1 MTRFRKTVMGG
12 LAALAIGGTAG
23 SASAMEFG
31 TFQNRLNGA
40 TIGLPLGALPPAGLY
55 TGLETAYLGVL
66 GSGGAPAGNWANFFH
81 NTQPNAA
88 NPNLPAIAQAV
99 PLLYVPDWGH
109 FLGAQYSMS
118 AVVAFYVYSTCNTGS
133 SGGLSGGAT
142 SPPTPNSCSGGPFS
156 GANDT
161 IQGGGFVTANPTFNP
176 INLSWN
182 LGNGW
187 FVSTAF
193 NFMAPIGTR
202 TQGTPNPDYWTLEP
216 AFAVSYLGNNWVISA
231 NFFYDFNLKSGSTC
245 CVQDPGF
252 QNGNALYIDF
262 TAAYKFGKWQIGPV
276 AYTEIQTTSD
286 SGGSANSCAAA
297 GNTTIPGLTFPGG
310 LCGKYETVALGGI
323 VGYDFGPV
331 DLQIWVTDQVY
342 GNNTPAG
349 TGSIDV
355 WSRIGFRL
363 WAPEAHV
370 APLVTKN

>member
-1 MTRFRKTVMGG
+1 MTRFRKIVMGG

-55 TGLETAYLGVL
+55 TGLETAYLGML
-66 GSGGAPAGNWANFFH
+66 GNGGAPAGNWQTFFH
-81 NTQPNAA
+81 GITSGTG

-99 PLLYVPDWGH
+99 PLLYVPGWN

-118 AVVAFYVYSTCNTGS
+118 AVVAFYVYSTCNLSS
-133 SGGLSGGAT
+133 SGSGPISGP
-142 SPPTPNSCSGGPFS
+142 SPNSCSAGPFS
-156 GANDT
+156 GNNNT

-182 LGNGW
+182 LGGGY
-187 FVSTAF
+187 FVSAAF

-202 TQGTPNPDYWTLEP
+202 TFGTPNPDYWTLEP
-216 AFAVSYLGNNWVISA
+216 TFAVSYLGSNWNITG
-231 NFFYDFNLKSGSTC
+231 NFFYDINTKSSNVC

-252 QNGNALYIDF
+252 QNGQALYGDLH
-262 TAAYKFGKWQIGPV
+262 ALYKFGKWEMGPV
-276 AYTEIQTTSD
+276 AYFELQTTSD
-286 SGGSANSCAAA
+286 TGGSGFGGVGSC
-297 GNTTIPGLTFPGG
+297 NTTAFPGG
-310 LCGKYETVALGGI
+310 LCGKYQTVALGGL

-331 DLQIWVTDQVY
+331 NLQVWLTDQIV

-349 TGSIDV
+349 VGSIDV
-355 WSRIGFRL
+355 WTRLGFRL
-363 WAPEAHV
+363 WAPEAPK
-370 APLVTKN
+370 PLVAKN